1 MILGL
6 DLSNSIYHGYKKVN
20 NCSYCML
27 RNLNEVHI
35 FIEKKSKYHFICH
48 YICETMH
55 SGIPINTCVCKIFR
69 KTNVNHLNH
78 SHTVNVI

>member
-35 FIEKKSKYHFICH
+35 FIEKKVNIILYVIIYVRQCIQVFQLIHVFVKYF
-48 YICETMH
+48 EKQM
-55 SGIPINTCVCKIFR
+55 
-69 KTNVNHLNH
+69 
-78 SHTVNVI
+78 